1 MNARGFGVARAIW
14 ALVAVLAGCDRPQ
27 EPAAAPTASPS
38 IVAPPPLRVVSLSPA
53 ITRTLCDLGAGD
65 WIVGRTPYCRGLGER
80 VPVVGDLL
88 SIDPEALRQVE
99 PDLVLVQ
106 PSHGGVQP
114 AIELLAAAGEFGVES
129 FPIDSLEELEG
140 MIDALPRVLL
150 SKAGDVSMEE
160 TRAMIAALA
169 ALKEAMRTAT
179 SPLEDRA
186 ATDVGSVVVLF
197 SLEPPMA
204 FGEGTFVD
212 GLLGRLGVANA
223 IAARGYPECSLE
235 DLVRLDPRT
244 VLLLRE
250 SEVGAEQGLARLD
263 SLPLVSARGRVRLV
277 VDEESLVPGSG
288 WIGAARKIRD
298 SLESIAAQGAS
309 PASEPTS

>member
-1 MNARGFGVARAIW
+1 MNARGIGVLL
-14 ALVAVLAGCDRPQ
+14 ALLAFAAAWSGCDRPR
-27 EPAAAPTASPS
+27 EPALAPTASPP
-38 IVAPPPLRVVSLSPA
+38 IAAPPPLRVVSLSPA

-114 AIELLAAAGEFGVES
+114 AIESLAIAGDFEVES
-129 FPIDSLEELEG
+129 FPIDSLEDLEG
-140 MIDALPRVLL
+140 VIDSLPRVLL

-160 TRAMIAALA
+160 TRTMIAALA

-179 SPLEDRA
+179 SPLEERA